1 MDYLKIV
8 LDGYCNPN
16 DRAFLDEYFQDE
28 LQKSKQSP
36 ERFFN
41 GLQKAVETLKEIPI
55 KSMNERK
62 RELYFINNEE
72 TNREL
77 TKISPN
83 DFPINLLLVT
93 GHKYSGYIKYEEL
106 NFIEATISS
115 SISDKLKIT
124 DSDRPKQLNNELQ
137 EPKLEVKN
145 PMKSK
150 IENYFSFMLK
160 NDFRKHQQI
169 LTETDFEKLIDWL
182 TLYFENNFTIPE
194 ITEPIK
200 TINTAKGNV
209 IFSFKSFYRD
219 EFPGTFPDSL
229 FELIKRCF
237 HQYRNDDIENMKKTK
252 EPDSYKDLIKQNK

>member
-1 MDYLKIV
+1 M
-8 LDGYCNPN
+8 
-16 DRAFLDEYFQDE
+16 
-28 LQKSKQSP
+28 
-36 ERFFN
+36 
-41 GLQKAVETLKEIPI
+41 
-55 KSMNERK
+55 
-62 RELYFINNEE
+62 
-72 TNREL
+72 
-77 TKISPN
+77 
-83 DFPINLLLVT
+83 VT

-209 IFSFKSFYRD
+209 ITSYSIHYTKLYDVRIVRRQ
-219 EFPGTFPDSL
+219 PGEGLLVKNKCPVGINKGDVCYIGDL
-229 FELIKRCF
+229 C
-237 HQYRNDDIENMKKTK
+237 
-252 EPDSYKDLIKQNK
+252 EPLHDNGAVK